1 MANTKK
7 LIQAAAGAAGGAGGL
22 NVEEV
27 FSTYLYDGNDAAQ
40 TITNGIDLSGE
51 GGLVWLK
58 NRGFTVDGT
67 TGITDSHQLID
78 TERGASYRLS
88 TNTTSGN
95 NSATNYFSSF
105 NSDGFTVGT
114 NMSNGF
120 DGGHRYTSWT
130 FRKAPK
136 FFDVVTYTGDG
147 VAGKTVSHNLG
158 SVPGCIIVKRL
169 DASRDWIV
177 FHRSLNVNGDNAPE
191 TDGIILQ
198 SQNPAF
204 DSSSIWNDTAPTST
218 DFTLGDG
225 LSVNA
230 SGSPHVA
237 YLFAHNDGDGEFGDG
252 TQDIIKCGSYTGN
265 GSTSGPEIDLGFE
278 PQWVMIKR
286 SSGLAPWRMY
296 DNMRGIV
303 TGDDDSYLSPNLSD
317 AETSAER
324 IELTPTGF
332 KAVTTTADTNS
343 NGSTYIYIAIRRGP
357 MAVPEDATDVFAIDT
372 RGGTSPTPPA
382 YYSGFPVDLQVW
394 KSSITASN
402 NWEARDRLRGTY
414 GRVKLNLTDAEDSN
428 GGNEFFFDQMLGQGS
443 ATGTNTSRYS
453 WMWKRAPN
461 YFDVVA
467 YTGNGTRGL
476 TVSHN
481 LGVAPEMMWVKGRDN
496 AFDWTVYHKDAA
508 ASGTVA
514 ESSALELNNTNA
526 VAAAGYVFWDNTAPT
541 SSVITLGNNAQV
553 NQSGYNYIAYL
564 FASVDGVSKVGSYTG
579 NGSSNGDSQNIDC
592 GFSSGARLVL
602 IKRTDNTGNWLLF
615 DTSRGIVS
623 SGNDPALLVNSTG
636 SNFTGFDFLEPNSN
650 GVNVLYNDVS
660 SSYNPNISGANYI
673 FYAIA

>member
-1 MANTKK
+1 MATTKK

-78 TERGASYRLS
+78 TERGASYRLI

-147 VAGKTVSHNLG
+147 TSATSRNIPHNLG
-158 SVPGCIIVKRL
+158 CTPGFIVLKRL
-169 DASRDWIV
+169 DSATNWEVNALNSSGSYERLRLNLTNATSGTQTGHTDTT
-177 FHRSLNVNGDNAPE
+177 FH
-191 TDGIILQ
+191 TIT
-198 SQNPAF
+198 
-204 DSSSIWNDTAPTST
+204 SSM
-218 DFTLGDG
+218 
-225 LSVNA
+225 NA
-230 SGSPHVA
+230 SGGSYVA
-237 YLFAHNDGDGEFGDG
+237 YLFAHNDGDASFGPDG
-252 TQDIIKCGSYTGN
+252 DLDIIKCGSYTGN
-265 GSTSGPEIDLGFE
+265 SSINEIDLGFE
-278 PQWVMIKR
+278 AQWVLIKSTTDAR
-286 SSGLAPWRMY
+286 SWMLY
-296 DNMRGIV
+296 DAMRGMV
-303 TGDDDSYLSPNLSD
+303 SLVGTSSDAQLSPD
-317 AETSAER
+317 TSGDEVLVDTIAASAN
-324 IELTPTGF
+324 GF
-332 KAVTTTADTNS
+332 TLENSSLNTNRS
-343 NGSTYIYIAIRRGP
+343 AKNYIYIAIRRGP
-357 MAVPEDATDVFAIDT
+357 MAVPESATDVFDVQTAGNLSGLYSTSTGFTPDT
-372 RGGTSPTPPA
+372 AFYRDRDSNQNNIIQARLTETQLITNSTASEFTSYNSHLAGNQDGIRFDSTQN
-382 YYSGFPVDLQVW
+382 YG
-394 KSSITASN
+394 SSII
-402 NWEARDRLRGTY
+402 Y
-414 GRVKLNLTDAEDSN
+414 
-428 GGNEFFFDQMLGQGS
+428 Q
-443 ATGTNTSRYS
+443 
-453 WMWKRAPN
+453 WKRAPN

-481 LGVAPEMMWVKGRDN
+481 LGVAPEMMWVKGRNN

-514 ESSALELNNTNA
+514 ESSALELNNANA

-564 FASVDGVSKVGSYTG
+564 FASVDGVSKVGSYTSDG
-579 NGSSNGDSQNIDC
+579 TDGKVIDC
-592 GFSSGARLVL
+592 GFTSGARFVL
-602 IKRTDNTGNWLLF
+602 IKGASVATNWLLW
-615 DTSRGIVS
+615 DSERGIVA
-623 SGNDPALLVNSTG
+623 GNDPFLELNTTDTEDTGTDYIDPHSSGFIVNSGINFG
-636 SNFTGFDFLEPNSN
+636 SNTF
-650 GVNVLYNDVS
+650 
-660 SSYNPNISGANYI
+660 I